1 MGKIIGITGSSG
13 TIGKILSKKLIDM
26 GFKLSLFEGD
36 IRNKNNIMKW
46 VNFKNFDVIFHLAA
60 IVPVDE
66 VKKDPFEA
74 YNVNVG
80 GTINLLDC
88 LKKLQIYP
96 WIFYASTSHVYKP
109 KDSPIKE
116 EDDIQPLNIYGETKY
131 FAERICESFSASYKC
146 KICIGRIFSFYHKTQ
161 KPPFLYPTIMERL
174 KKEDPKK
181 PFFLRGANNIRDFLN
196 AEEVVSK
203 IIKLMQFNYS
213 GIVNIGSGKGTT
225 IKNFVGKQT
234 GIKLNLITDE
244 ESNFSTLVADIT
256 SLKIIIGDN

>member
-13 TIGKILSKKLIDM
+13 TIGKILYKKLIDM

-36 IRNKNNIMKW
+36 IRNKNDIMKW
-46 VNFKNFDVIFHLAA
+46 VNFNKLDIIFHLAA

-80 GTINLLDC
+80 GTINLLDS

-116 EDDIQPLNIYGETKY
+116 EDDVQPLNIYGETKY
-131 FAERICESFSASYKC
+131 FAERICESFSESYKC

-161 KPPFLYPTIMERL
+161 KPPFLYPTIIERL
-174 KKEDPKK
+174 RKEDPKK
-181 PFFLRGANNIRDFLN
+181 PFFIRGANNIRDFLN
-196 AEEVVSK
+196 AEDVVL
-203 IIKLMQFNYS
+203 IMIKLMEKGYS
-213 GIVNIGSGKGTT
+213 GTINIGSGKGIT
-225 IKNFVGKQT
+225 IETFVKKYIDQS
-234 GIKLNLITDE
+234 LNIYTNNKEEKSILI
-244 ESNFSTLVADIT
+244 ADIT
-256 SLKIIIGDN
+256 KLKNIIGII